1 MEDDNVKKREDEMIP
16 IVPFA
21 IGGVAKAVEMVS
33 DNVVAGMLGS
43 KLTDNTK
50 GESLSATSKEEMKE
64 EQTMETNRNLNVEQ
78 VDCATESQMISNPL
92 LDMKKGKVMP
102 SSTPP
107 KFIAVRLELFAAVL
121 ANEGET
127 GFLEFPSADKLFKN
141 VCGESFKEFMGGLRP
156 GALASDDEWRETAFC
171 EFQKSD
177 PDVVH
182 KTGTVWV
189 RTKLPIP
196 NPRQE
201 INNKMFDY
209 VEAIVFA
216 GKVPLEEI
224 DYDLIARK
232 FGSSRQYALLYAAVA
247 NRNKILNT
255 PGEGKAKPGSLV
267 AIAQAVENQRAED
280 KQKSRGM
287 HPVSGR
293 PQYFVG
299 FAKWKPDPR
308 DITGILKIC
317 KVVDVISPETG
328 PINDVDIPYSR
339 STVGIKD
346 GEFVVG
352 VNPAKPYVFPNTKP
366 GAVVQVLSWAAF
378 VESKDYGS
386 AVKFF
391 TSATSGVLTSNGAPL
406 LGNVNSP
413 GHVIV
418 FDERED
424 IFFKGFYSVGSG
436 VVQYQDVQNLPGEQF
451 RDLISRNKNTT
462 EAVTYKGF
470 QFTLFI
476 PQRDKTDKKCK
487 NTGRHPV
494 IDCEE
499 WLPLIKSELTFK
511 TPGTQPDDVEPVVT
525 GGCSAQTKAM
535 ADDSETIRIA
545 QTESNGVV
553 SPRYEDALK
562 QSEPALKAPETQ
574 SDDAGADVVDGYSAQ
589 TKAMTGGGE
598 KSGVNILVP
607 LPRRESAAVGQDP
620 EELKFVAKLIRVAG
634 ESGFDYAPRDLVR
647 FHTSVKVGGFTV
659 LGGLPGCG
667 KSSLVALYARALLG
681 KAKLDKDDS
690 YLTIDVSPSWMEPED
705 ILGHWGLN
713 EHYVYAQT
721 GLVKF
726 LRRAVS
732 VGDDRFP
739 TMPIVCLEEMNLARV
754 EHYFADFMQQLCR
767 SEDER
772 GLRGVPEFDGQEK
785 PSEAFLPLSPS
796 LRFVGTNNFDQTT
809 QRFSPRF
816 YDRSN
821 YIELVDS
828 RTSEPFSKG
837 VPSYLN
843 ADFGSQ
849 VERTTYESWFNK
861 EPSHDIL
868 EQAVV
873 DKYKS
878 LTEVF
883 KKVNLPVSRR
893 AEVAILVYVA
903 NRPFLSECGDDL
915 SDQIACQMRALD
927 EVIAQKILSRYTGS
941 SYGGDTES
949 EKQLKEKIADLP
961 LSREL
966 VINRSKG
973 RERPSRL

>member
-1 MEDDNVKKREDEMIP
+1 MEDDNDKKRGDEMIP
-16 IVPFA
+16 IVPLA
-21 IGGVAKAVEMVS
+21 VGGVAKAVEVALAGAAATS
-33 DNVVAGMLGS
+33 LSAGRISGKKLDDNM
-43 KLTDNTK
+43 KD
-50 GESLSATSKEEMKE
+50 ESLSATSEEEKKE
-64 EQTMETNRNLNVEQ
+64 EQAMETNRNGDVEQ
-78 VDCATESQMISNPL
+78 VNRATESHTVGNPK
-92 LDMKKGKVMP
+92 LDMKQGKIMP
-102 SSTPP
+102 SSKSP
-107 KFIAVRLELFAAVL
+107 KFIAVRLEIFAAVL
-121 ANEGET
+121 ANKGET
-127 GFLEFPSADKLFKN
+127 DFLRFPMANALFEQA
-141 VCGESFKEFMGGLRP
+141 CGELFTKFMGGIRP
-156 GALASDDEWRETAFC
+156 RELARDDKWRDSAFC
-171 EFQKSD
+171 EWKWKSQ
-177 PDVVH
+177 
-182 KTGTVWV
+182 TELTV
-189 RTKLPIP
+189 RTKLPAP
-196 NPRQE
+196 TPHQS
-201 INNKMFDY
+201 INHKMFDF

-216 GKVPLEEI
+216 GKTPLEEI
-224 DYDLIARK
+224 DYDLIAKK
-232 FGSSRQYALLYAAVA
+232 FGSSRQYALLYTAFA
-247 NRNKILNT
+247 NRNRIRNT
-255 PGEGKAKPGSLV
+255 PGCVTAKPGSLV
-267 AIAQAVENQRAED
+267 AIAQDSENNDELSEKDVDGVAEA
-280 KQKSRGM
+280 RGDRSS
-287 HPVSGR
+287 SGR
-293 PQYFVG
+293 SKFFVG
-299 FAKWKPDPR
+299 VVKEEKTSLLRKTNSYVVTDAITVLAGGSKP
-308 DITGILKIC
+308 
-317 KVVDVISPETG
+317 SPC
-328 PINDVDIPYSR
+328 PDIPIAGGSLN
-339 STVGIKD
+339 D

-352 VNPAKPYVFPNTKP
+352 IYSKEPHLFCNQTPA
-366 GAVVQVLSWAAF
+366 AAVQVVSWSSFKEA
-378 VESKDYGS
+378 ERGQS
-386 AVKFF
+386 AEEYF
-391 TSATSGVLTSNGAPL
+391 SRNTSGVLAATSPFL
-406 LGNVNSP
+406 LGNPLNP

-418 FDERED
+418 VDGPTYL
-424 IFFKGFYSVGSG
+424 KGFLSMGNGEVAYSAVEVYSGDFGTVVKYNQGMEFGYKDDLVGILVPPPYNPYRS
-436 VVQYQDVQNLPGEQF
+436 
-451 RDLISRNKNTT
+451 K
-462 EAVTYKGF
+462 
-470 QFTLFI
+470 
-476 PQRDKTDKKCK
+476 
-487 NTGRHPV
+487 GRHSV
-494 IDCEE
+494 IDCDG
-499 WLPLIKSELTFK
+499 WVPLNKSEPTLK
-511 TPGTQPDDVEPVVT
+511 VPETQLDDVGPDVT
-525 GGCSAQTKAM
+525 GGDSAQTKAM

-607 LPRRESAAVGQDP
+607 PPRRESAAVGQDP

-634 ESGFDYAPRDLVR
+634 ESGFDYDPRDLVR

-681 KAKLDKDDS
+681 KNKLEKSDS

-705 ILGHWGLN
+705 VLGHWGLKD
-713 EHYVYAQT
+713 HYVPAKP
-721 GLVKF
+721 GLVEF

-772 GLRGVPEFDGQEK
+772 GLRGVPESDGQEN